1 MEDREYLI
9 ILYDYYGEL
18 LNDMQRDYF
27 EQYYFDNLSLA
38 EISENDGKSRNAIHK
53 CIKSSSLKLYEYE
66 DKLKLYEKRK
76 KLDEIIDKIDNDEIK
91 ECSYSGQ
98 RIKRGLYKNKSNV
111 LINADINGAL
121 NIYKKYV
128 LKCNSTNNKID
139 YLMSRGLTIPNRIL
153 VKL

>member
-18 LNDMQRDYF
+18 LNDMQREYF

-66 DKLKLYEKRK
+66 DKLKLYEKGK
-76 KLDEIIDKIDNDEIK
+76 KLEEIIDKISDNNIK
-91 ECSYSGQ
+91 EML
-98 RIKRGLYKNKSNV
+98 RE
-111 LINADINGAL
+111 LI
-121 NIYKKYV
+121 
-128 LKCNSTNNKID
+128 
-139 YLMSRGLTIPNRIL
+139 
-153 VKL
+153 

>member
-18 LNDMQRDYF
+18 LNVMQREYF

-66 DKLKLYEKRK
+66 DKLKLYEKGK
-76 KLDEIIDKIDNDEIK
+76 KLEEIIDKISDNNIK
-91 ECSYSGQ
+91 EKL
-98 RIKRGLYKNKSNV
+98 RE
-111 LINADINGAL
+111 LI
-121 NIYKKYV
+121 
-128 LKCNSTNNKID
+128 
-139 YLMSRGLTIPNRIL
+139 
-153 VKL
+153 